1 MSKVFN
7 MVGGGGG
14 GGGGPAASIFVKG
27 LSQTD
32 TVTATNGSKTK
43 TGVWTQKPNPEIVV
57 PDGYTQLE
65 YIESSG
71 TQYIDTEFKP
81 NGTTKIVCDFQMV
94 NQGTEQQGVFG
105 SRPGESRRFS
115 LFTGHGTSSLQV
127 DYNTSESLAISGN
140 SISGLNLNNRNTIE
154 VSNSLII
161 NGNTIKTVSA
171 VSFTS
176 TYNLFLF
183 ANNNV
188 GTAQLLG
195 TLKLYSCQIY
205 DNGLL
210 VRDFIPCKKANGTV
224 GMLDNVNSVF
234 YGNAGTGVFTAGAEV
249 PQTIYGF
256 LIKPIRDFGTWTVTA
271 TDGAKTAT
279 QDVLVDVMTEYEI
292 EMSLSA

>member
-1 MSKVFN
+1 MSIIGDGI
-7 MVGGGGG
+7 MLGAGGEN
-14 GGGGPAASIFVKG
+14 ASIFVTG
-27 LSQTD
+27 LSETD
-32 TVTATNGSKTK
+32 MVTATNGSKTK
-43 TGVWTQKPNPEIVV
+43 TGVWTQKPNPVSHGL
-57 PDGYTQLE
+57 PDGYNELE

-105 SRPGESRRFS
+105 SRPGASGRFTV
-115 LFTGHGTSSLQV
+115 FTGKSTGALQV
-127 DYNTSESLAISGN
+127 DYNTSEILAESGN

-188 GTAQLLG
+188 GTAQLPG

-224 GMLDNVNSVF
+224 GVLDNVNSVF
-234 YGNAGTGVFTAGAEV
+234 YGNTGTGVFTAGAEV
-249 PQTIYGF
+249 PQTIDGF
-256 LIKPIRDFGTWTVTA
+256 LISKIKDYGTWNVSNG
-271 TDGAKTAT
+271 DGTKTT
-279 QDVLVDVMTEYEI
+279 DVLIDAAAEFEVA
-292 EMSLSA
+292 L